1 MRLYQAF
8 ITATSSKITLAPSR
22 HQMHSKINIVLRHFK
37 SSFSSRLTLTSCPLT
52 RPIIP
57 YTRMLSNISYH
68 KFHRRTSRGGG
79 GEGGCSPTPP
89 PPQLQKFWKFWGQNA
104 GDSGKST
111 REKTLYKVVKATFP
125 YVCLVKTELRS
136 NDVRIQEKPYIV
148 YMYIVEIS
156 RDGCYFHQQNY
167 DISKRRPRLLF
178 LWWL

>member
-1 MRLYQAF
+1 
-8 ITATSSKITLAPSR
+8 
-22 HQMHSKINIVLRHFK
+22 MHSKINIVLRHFK
-37 SSFSSRLTLTSCPLT
+37 SSFSSGLTLTSCPLT

-57 YTRMLSNISYH
+57 YTRMLRNISYH

-79 GEGGCSPTPP
+79 GEGVRGAAP
-89 PPQLQKFWKFWGQNA
+89 PPQFWKFWGQNA

-167 DISKRRPRLLF
+167 DIIKANEDLDFCFCGGSEKSRFEWLHKELF
-178 LWWL
+178 